1 MNNSLFPYMYEEKLG
16 LRARSFSDILWY
28 ISVILNWFGC
38 EYLPGHFLLKGKSN
52 HPLTL
57 WTTGLCV
64 SSWTFSVEFQVPHP
78 VSGPFRCSMNIC
90 WVHNCQQDG
99 EIVFSPFYYP
109 CPERGRGRLPD
120 WLGGRPLCPCTAQMT
135 GENKRELLVN
145 YLLRIDSNLKEQP
158 WGNLILLT
166 FFWSLP

>member
-78 VSGPFRCSMNIC
+78 PYLAHSGAPWTFVESITVSRMGDCSFLHLLSLS
-90 WVHNCQQDG
+90 W
-99 EIVFSPFYYP
+99 
-109 CPERGRGRLPD
+109 EREADLQTD
-120 WLGGRPLCPCTAQMT
+120 LGGGPLCPCIAQMT

-145 YLLRIDSNLKEQP
+145 YLLRIDSTQKS
-158 WGNLILLT
+158 
-166 FFWSLP
+166 SLEVIWFY